1 MRYRI
6 NRTDNGAKALQAYAD
21 SIGFVR
27 HSDGGAIDDYLAIG
41 QRIAAVEYKSKGG
54 TLTPSQ
60 QRIIAKGFPVR
71 FISSPEQ
78 LDALKLELS
87 R

>member
-1 MRYRI
+1 MSRTYRD
-6 NRTDNGAKALQAYAD
+6 R
-21 SIGFVR
+21 
-27 HSDGGAIDDYLAIG
+27 
-41 QRIAAVEYKSKGG
+41 
-54 TLTPSQ
+54 Q